1 MSGSGN
7 ARGDT
12 EGEKSEV
19 ERITDS
25 YQQQRINRRKSFED
39 LVTEV
44 MQSDT
49 KEAAKL
55 LFEEA
60 KRVEAETADD
70 VHKRMDRNYE
80 EIKSIREEIRDAA
93 KLEYDF
99 SKHLTTLSTGSILV
113 IAAITRA
120 FFPNLSEVTVVG
132 FLYASFLL
140 ILASVLFSIFAMKYS
155 IIKTLTVRERQ
166 IDQLIRR
173 KAGRVD
179 FASGL
184 LIFAGITSFIIFV
197 LRNVNS

>member
-113 IAAITRA
+113 IAAIT
-120 FFPNLSEVTVVG
+120 VVC
-132 FLYASFLL
+132 
-140 ILASVLFSIFAMKYS
+140 
-155 IIKTLTVRERQ
+155 
-166 IDQLIRR
+166 
-173 KAGRVD
+173 
-179 FASGL
+179 
-184 LIFAGITSFIIFV
+184 
-197 LRNVNS
+197 